1 MDQMED
7 EVIRQM
13 TIRERINHND
23 FHTQTSAREGHQGL
37 LGTSQMNPLGNL
49 QSHVALEREI
59 EEVKTQNDEN
69 QLDEEK
75 VEIDHKDE
83 TP

>member
-13 TIRERINHND
+13 TIRERLNQND